1 MRSKNDLEIKVIDTG
16 IGIAK
21 ENQGKIFDRFF
32 QDDMPESLLNQGSGI
47 GLSITKEFV
56 KMQGGS
62 IELES
67 EPNYGSCF
75 TVSLP
80 VEQQCEKKEF
90 EAIAE
95 TEEACC
101 YYV

>member
-1 MRSKNDLEIKVIDTG
+1 
-16 IGIAK
+16 
-21 ENQGKIFDRFF
+21 
-32 QDDMPESLLNQGSGI
+32 MPESLLNQGSGI

-75 TVSLP
+75 TVILP
-80 VEQQCEKKEF
+80 VEQQCEIKNLK
-90 EAIAE
+90 
-95 TEEACC
+95 
-101 YYV
+101 